1 MDWNVLA
8 KGCVE
13 NGVATLRCIPALF
26 SNLIRAALM
35 FVGVVAIFF
44 IIYSGYQ
51 LLTSGG
57 DPKKVQGGRQTLTF
71 AIIGLVIVLSSF
83 LIIGVIGV
91 VTNTSGC
98 LN

>member
-1 MDWNVLA
+1 
-8 KGCVE
+8 
-13 NGVATLRCIPALF
+13 
-26 SNLIRAALM
+26 M
-35 FVGVVAIFF
+35 FVGVVAIFY

-71 AIIGLVIVLSSF
+71 AIIGLIIVLSSF
-83 LIIGVIGV
+83 LIINVIGV

-98 LN
+98 LNHATSPTQFLTGC